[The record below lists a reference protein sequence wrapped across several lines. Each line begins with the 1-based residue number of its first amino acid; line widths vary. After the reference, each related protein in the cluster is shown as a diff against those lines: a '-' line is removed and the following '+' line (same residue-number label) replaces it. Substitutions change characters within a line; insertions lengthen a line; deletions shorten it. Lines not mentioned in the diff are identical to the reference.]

1 MDVAA
6 PDEAHPSAIFDA
18 NRFLTLVNSPLAD
31 LFSSVLN
38 RGGKFRLRLSPQ
50 SQAIIDAL
58 LGGQSRASGSV
69 VLGPLGATT
78 RMVLEI
84 IVDDYGEINDLR
96 GVDRAK
102 DFLNRYRTRV
112 IKDQENNEK
121 GEATLT
127 EEDADRLG
135 DKTVDTT
142 PRGWRLIELKASS
155 FRGLA
160 PPGDEIAFLFD
171 GKSTFIFG
179 PNGTGKSSLLG
190 AVVWVLANRTI
201 TDADTDDENA
211 AVYENSDGTDFGKK
225 IRQWPINQTLPDT
238 DIANATADGWAAL
251 RIQSSNGKE
260 TKWLRRK
267 QPEELEQSD
276 DGETWIPC
284 SDLTHL
290 GIQPLDLELS
300 LIAPMIFGRQR
311 IDQAEESKDI
321 LQLML
326 GLDDLVNI
334 GTLAG
339 NVATNRTR
347 LETIERTQIEE
358 ALNSISGELKNLSNQ
373 LNADLKSATPLN
385 SLAAKTSPSEESIK
399 QVGTVINSEIEE
411 KEKSIAEAIGLQA
424 YDKDRAEGIADKLTV
439 AVAALEADIAAM
451 FPLFAQIC
459 LPSVLPKTDTKSS
472 EDRLMSLGQSL
483 DEFVADAR
491 ASIAKR
497 LDWWRK
503 ESQPGSRWGLKL
515 LAAQHYDTN
524 KQDCSVCD
532 QSVAHL
538 PIKDVLADLKTFP
551 PELRRE
557 VDAYFGDHCDK
568 LDQIIAPA
576 IRSISDT
583 QPKDRITQDW
593 NNLKQ
598 NFDPLLADLT
608 GQFDDLITAIS
619 TDCSPLEAAPSDL
632 LADGIEAG
640 FSILANG
647 FVTQVASAQKTLTFL
662 RWSSDQYEDIENRIQ
677 NVLSK
682 DSTEESPTLRGI
694 LLKGKAAADNI
705 KDLERVRNELRKLYV
720 RRQAVSATEFDV
732 ADLVKLKEPLNTL
745 KQLTK
750 FAENEVERIFGD
762 IAEATGKNWQKLYP
776 ETPTTLNPGGLV
788 KSSRG
793 QIDAM
798 LSGPNY
804 RVLSKFFAN
813 SGLQRAIALAFYFAL
828 LENHPGGL
836 GFVLLDDSILSL
848 DNEHRENW
856 SADIL
861 NPCMDALQI
870 IFATHQGEYVR
881 NCRQDFSGGQI
892 IELNPRDK
900 GRRISWRPGNRLDRA
915 QVELSRAYE
924 NAPTE
929 LRKYREELLITLDA
943 YSPTLLFDSKNLTN
957 SLDRYKNFSTPHPL
971 ASKMQRKIVV
981 ILQDPEVTRVL
992 DPGSHAL
999 TESDVTAPMIVRC
1012 LEKLRVCDNRTR
1024 TELDRLD
1031 AIRRPQR
1038 QARQLPLGTVVTFPD
1053 APASASWND
1062 SIDIRELG
1070 RAAAKPDAV
1079 LIDTSEETVVIKL
1092 AAGSTVRVCSHTF
1105 DPIAK
1110 LGQWVMLA
1118 ADDLSV
1124 ADGDLASME
1133 ISGGRRLLRRI
1144 WTEGE
1149 SWRMQSIN
1157 PVKPYPIVSALKSE
1171 CAARKVVGVL
1181 FEPRRFPEDEID
1193 SELTEWDF
1201 VDVETSKLIR
1211 ELRCITIVGSSL
1223 DPIARKGERVLVA
1236 EGRPPNETTMSNGS
1250 LAVVE
1255 TTNDEVGSVIKRVFR
1270 TDDGF
1275 ILVSPNPVEPHE
1287 PIPLK
1292 TEEVSSLWPLRG
1304 MLFEHAEPE

>member
-1 MDVAA
+1 
-6 PDEAHPSAIFDA
+6 
-18 NRFLTLVNSPLAD
+18 
-31 LFSSVLN
+31 
-38 RGGKFRLRLSPQ
+38 LRLSPQ
-50 SQAIIDAL
+50 SQAIVDAL
-58 LGGQSRASGSV
+58 LGGESRASGSV
-69 VLGPLGATT
+69 ALGPLDATT
-78 RMVLEI
+78 KIVLGI
-84 IVDDYGEINDLR
+84 IVDDYGEIDDLR

-102 DFLNRYRTRV
+102 DFLNRYRARV
-112 IKDQENNEK
+112 TKDQEEIEN
-121 GEATLT
+121 GETALT
-127 EEDADRLG
+127 EEDAERPD
-135 DKTVDTT
+135 DETVGTT

-160 PPGDEIAFLFD
+160 PPGDEIEFPFD
-171 GKSTFIFG
+171 GKSTLIFG
-179 PNGTGKSSLLG
+179 SNGTGKSSLLG
-190 AVVWVLANRTI
+190 AVVWVLANQTI

-211 AVYENSDGTDFGKK
+211 AVYENSDGTEFGKK
-225 IRQWPINQTLPDT
+225 IRQWRINQTLPDS
-238 DIANATADGWAAL
+238 DIAKATADGWAAL
-251 RIQSSNGKE
+251 RIQSSDGKE

-284 SDLTHL
+284 NDLTHL

-300 LIAPMIFGRQR
+300 LIAPMIFGRQT

-326 GLDDLVNI
+326 GLDDIVNI

-347 LETIERTQIEE
+347 LETTERTQIEE
-358 ALNSISGELKNLSNQ
+358 ELKSISGELKKLSNQ
-373 LNADLKSATPLN
+373 LNADLKSASPLS

-424 YDKDRAEGIADKLTV
+424 YDKDKAEGIADKLTV
-439 AVAALEADIAAM
+439 AVAALEADIAEM
-451 FPLFAQIC
+451 FPMFAQIF
-459 LPSVLPKTDTKSS
+459 LPSVLPKTDFESS
-472 EDRLMSLGQSL
+472 EDRLITLGQSL

-491 ASIAKR
+491 TSIAKR

-557 VDAYFGDHCDK
+557 VDAYFRDHCDG
-568 LDQIIAPA
+568 LDQIVAPA

-583 QPKDRITQDW
+583 QPNDRVTQDW
-593 NNLKQ
+593 NHLKEK
-598 NFDPLLADLT
+598 FDPIFADLIE
-608 GQFDDLITAIS
+608 QFDDLITAIS
-619 TDCSPLEAAPSDL
+619 NDCSPLEAAPSNL

-640 FSILANG
+640 FSILANA

-662 RWSSDQYEDIENRIQ
+662 VWSSEHYEDIENRIQ
-677 NVLSK
+677 NVLSR

-705 KDLERVRNELRKLYV
+705 KDLERVRDELRKLYV
-720 RRQAVSATEFDV
+720 RRQAVSAKEFDV
-732 ADLVKLKEPLNTL
+732 ADLVKLKKPLETL
-745 KQLTK
+745 KKLTK
-750 FAENEVERIFGD
+750 FSENEVERIFGD

-861 NPCMDALQI
+861 NPCMDVLQI

-881 NCRQDFSGGQI
+881 NCRQDFSGGQV
-892 IELNPRDK
+892 IELNRRDK
-900 GRRISWRPGNRLDRA
+900 GRRISWRPGNLLEKA
-915 QVELSRAYE
+915 EFELEEDYKRV
-924 NAPTE
+924 PII
-929 LRKYREELLITLDA
+929 LRMYREGLLLSFDA
-943 YSPTLLFDSKNLTN
+943 YSPTLFFDRRNLTN
-957 SLDRYKNFSTPHPL
+957 SFNTFAGLVSPHPL
-971 ASKMQRKIVV
+971 ASKNQRRIVS
-981 ILQDPEVTRVL
+981 ILRDPDVTRVL
-992 DPGSHAL
+992 DPGSHTL
-999 TESDVTAPMIVRC
+999 TESDVTAPMIRRC
-1012 LEKLRVCDNRTR
+1012 LEKLRKCDKWAD
-1024 TELDRLD
+1024 TELGRLD
-1031 AIRRPQR
+1031 DIRRPGR
-1038 QARQLPLGTVVTFPD
+1038 QARQLPIGNVVTFPGL
-1053 APASASWND
+1053 PPSA
-1062 SIDIRELG
+1062 IRKKPIEIKEIG
-1070 RAAAKPDAV
+1070 CAAAKPDSV
-1079 LIDTSEETVVIKL
+1079 TIDTSEQPVIVKL
-1092 AAGSTVRVCSHTF
+1092 AGGSTVRVCSHTF

-1118 ADDLSV
+1118 ADDISI
-1124 ADGDLASME
+1124 ADGDLAAME
-1133 ISGGRRLLRRI
+1133 IPGGRRLLRRI

-1157 PVKPYPIVSALKSE
+1157 PVELNPIVSVLKSE
-1171 CAARKVVGVL
+1171 CAARKVIGVL
-1181 FEPRRFPEDEID
+1181 FEPRKFPEDEID
-1193 SELTEWDF
+1193 PELTEWDF
-1201 VDVETSKLIR
+1201 VDVETSKLLH
-1211 ELRCITIVGSSL
+1211 ELRCITVEGSSL
-1223 DPIARKGERVLVA
+1223 DPIARNGERVLVA
-1236 EGRPPNETTMSNGS
+1236 KGQPPNETTMSNGS

-1255 TTNDEVGSVIKRVFR
+1255 TTNEKVGNVIKRVFR
-1270 TDDGF
+1270 MDDGF

-1287 PIPLK
+1287 PIPLNR
-1292 TEEVSSLWPLRG
+1292 EEVSLLWPLRG
-1304 MLFEHAEPE
+1304 MLFEQTEPE